1 MCADIATKEFDK
13 FFKTIVQR
21 TCMEWGY
28 EIPQAEYFAHVWK
41 RLPLGLR
48 EIIEL
53 GLSSGL
59 INDIGFS
66 KTRSAAFRPI
76 GVSDKKGPYSW
87 FSRDNQRKKA
97 WPNWEYFVQL
107 SEFIR
112 LYEAFKTKKVELR
125 FEDDLMD
132 IGIYR
137 GNKLWICCEI
147 KEKSSQAQYLIR
159 EIKKHQDK
167 TELPSAD
174 RGNDP
179 LRKAKYIAKLKPQYF
194 YLVSIGRRFEFRV
207 EYPEQGQFQLVED
220 LVPLV

>member
-1 MCADIATKEFDK
+1 MSADTASMKFDEF
-13 FFKTIVQR
+13 FRTIVQR
-21 TCMEWGY
+21 TCREWGY
-28 EIPQAEYFAHVWK
+28 EIPQAEYFINVCE

-48 EIIEL
+48 EIIES

-59 INDIGFS
+59 INDIGLS
-66 KTRSAAFRPI
+66 KTKSAAFRPI
-76 GVSDKKGPYSW
+76 GVSEKKGPYSW
-87 FSRDNQRKKA
+87 FSRDNQRNQP

-107 SEFIR
+107 SEYIR
-112 LYEAFKTKKVELR
+112 LYEAFKTKNVELK

-137 GNKLWICCEI
+137 KNKLWVCCEI

-159 EIKKHQDK
+159 EIKKHQDA
-167 TELPSAD
+167 TELPAAD

-179 LRKAKYIAKLKPQYF
+179 LRKAKYIANLKPQYF

-207 EYPEQGQFQLVED
+207 EYSDNKQFQLIED
-220 LVPLV
+220 LIPLV